1 MTKKNKNKNGKKQG
15 EQTSEDYYE
24 IRKGNKSN
32 GSKRKKDKKYL
43 RDMLRGDID
52 KDAYHDYNDV

>member
-1 MTKKNKNKNGKKQG
+1 MAKKNKNKNGKKQG

-32 GSKRKKDKKYL
+32 GSKRKKDKK
-43 RDMLRGDID
+43 
-52 KDAYHDYNDV
+52 